1 MKLFRRKT
9 RPEFRGDFPDTGE
22 SVTDIL
28 DRVKPAD
35 YDGTTVIFAGAS
47 EPGQPDGDAH
57 PHGHF
62 TGVGAET
69 TWHPAPGWAERRGI
83 APANAAPHDIPA
95 PARDTGPFQRL
106 PRIARVAQR
115 PRPQRPADAAIFT
128 WSALIS
134 QHIMLC
140 GVCPPGRRSRHADP
154 TAAIMPFTFEALRV
168 SAHDA
173 GWRLDAFG
181 RWACRACQDTPA
193 YWSPRPVTHF
203 HPEVGRRRH
212 AGQDVPPHAEATAI
226 AIVEHGLLLDVT
238 RAAAKHARAVTP

>member
-9 RPEFRGDFPDTGE
+9 RPEFRDDFPDTGE
-22 SVTDIL
+22 SVTEIL

-47 EPGQPDGDAH
+47 EPGQPD
-57 PHGHF
+57 
-62 TGVGAET
+62 
-69 TWHPAPGWAERRGI
+69 PAPRAEPVTRYQ
-83 APANAAPHDIPA
+83 PA
-95 PARDTGPFQRL
+95 PVAFPALHDTPPRDTGPFQRL

-140 GVCPPGRRSRHADP
+140 GTCPPGRRSRHADP
-154 TAAIMPFTFEALRV
+154 TAAAMPFTFEALRV

-181 RWACRACQDTPA
+181 RWACKACQDTPA

-212 AGQDVPPHAEATAI
+212 AGQDVPAHAEATAI
-226 AIVEHGLLLDVT
+226 AIVEHGLLRDVT
-238 RAAAKHARAVTP
+238 RAAAKHARSVTP

>member
-1 MKLFRRKT
+1 MKLFRRNT

-28 DRVKPAD
+28 DRVRPAD

-47 EPGQPDGDAH
+47 EPGQPD
-57 PHGHF
+57 
-62 TGVGAET
+62 
-69 TWHPAPGWAERRGI
+69 PAPRAEPVTRYQ
-83 APANAAPHDIPA
+83 PA
-95 PARDTGPFQRL
+95 PVAFPVLHDTPRDTGPFQRL

-140 GVCPPGRRSRHADP
+140 GTCPPGRRSRHADP
-154 TAAIMPFTFEALRV
+154 TAAAMPFTFEALRV

-203 HPEVGRRRH
+203 HPEIGRRRH
-212 AGQDVPPHAEATAI
+212 AGQHVPPHAEATAI

-238 RAAAKHARAVTP
+238 RAAAKHARSVTR

>member
-9 RPEFRGDFPDTGE
+9 RPEFRDDFPDTGE

-28 DRVKPAD
+28 DRVRPAD
-35 YDGTTVIFAGAS
+35 YDGTTVIFEGAS
-47 EPGQPDGDAH
+47 GAGLPDTAPLAHHLAALPGYKDADIPEP
-57 PHGHF
+57 
-62 TGVGAET
+62 
-69 TWHPAPGWAERRGI
+69 
-83 APANAAPHDIPA
+83 AARYQPA
-95 PARDTGPFQRL
+95 PAALPALHDTPPRDTGPFQRL

-115 PRPQRPADAAIFT
+115 PRPQRPADEAIFA
-128 WSALIS
+128 WSALIG

-154 TAAIMPFTFEALRV
+154 TAAAMPFAFEALRV
-168 SAHDA
+168 SAHAA

-181 RWACRACQDTPA
+181 RWACPACQDTPA

-226 AIVEHGLLLDVT
+226 AIVEHGLLRDVT

>member
-9 RPEFRGDFPDTGE
+9 RPEFRDDFPDTGE

-28 DRVKPAD
+28 DRVRPAD

-47 EPGQPDGDAH
+47 EPGQPD
-57 PHGHF
+57 
-62 TGVGAET
+62 
-69 TWHPAPGWAERRGI
+69 PAPRAEPVTRYQ
-83 APANAAPHDIPA
+83 PA
-95 PARDTGPFQRL
+95 PVTFPALHDTPPRDTGPFQRL

-128 WSALIS
+128 WSALIG

-140 GVCPPGRRSRHADP
+140 GTCPPGRRSRHADP
-154 TAAIMPFTFEALRV
+154 TAAAMPFTFEALRV

-181 RWACRACQDTPA
+181 RWACPACQDTPA

-226 AIVEHGLLLDVT
+226 AIVEHGLLRDVA
-238 RAAAKHARAVTP
+238 RAAARHARSVTR